1 MKISQTYRYM
11 SHSPYNTSAF
21 FYYVLYWKRFMVSQY
36 GYFNYFAGR
45 LNDLLHVVH
54 SQPLR
59 EAIEGIYINQSTAT
73 LPKWFASHY
82 F

>member
-1 MKISQTYRYM
+1 
-11 SHSPYNTSAF
+11 
-21 FYYVLYWKRFMVSQY
+21 MVSQY